1 VIAQLPKIAEG
12 GVNMPKAEGKIFQF
26 EGHESIRT
34 DFLETIDFDGKDE
47 YIKIETDE
55 FSAVCPFSGL
65 PDIGRVIIEYYPDG
79 GKIVELKSLK
89 YYFVS
94 FRNVGIYQEEV
105 TKRIY
110 EDLRKLLKTDRLK
123 VTVVYNIRGG
133 IKTTTQMGDLAGH
146 DRKVE

>member
-1 VIAQLPKIAEG
+1 
-12 GVNMPKAEGKIFQF
+12 MPKAEGRIFDF
-26 EGHESIRT
+26 KGHDAIRT

-65 PDIGRVIIEYYPDG
+65 PDIGKVIIEYYPDG

-94 FRNVGIYQEEV
+94 FRNVGIYQEEA

-110 EDLRKLLKTDRLK
+110 EDLKKILKTNRLK

-133 IKTTTQMGDLAGH
+133 IKTTTQMGSLEEERNGEN
-146 DRKVE
+146 K

>member
-1 VIAQLPKIAEG
+1 
-12 GVNMPKAEGKIFQF
+12 MPKAEGKTFQF
-26 EGHESIRT
+26 EGQESIRT

-94 FRNVGIYQEEV
+94 FRNVGIYQEEA

-110 EDLRKLLKTDRLK
+110 EDLKKLLKTERLK

>member
-1 VIAQLPKIAEG
+1 MPQAEG
-12 GVNMPKAEGKIFQF
+12 RIFDF
-26 EGHESIRT
+26 KGHDAIRT
-34 DFLETIDFDGKDE
+34 DFLEAIDFDGKDE
-47 YIKIETDE
+47 YIRIETEE

-94 FRNVGIYQEEV
+94 FRNVGIYQEEA

-110 EDLRKLLKTDRLK
+110 EDLKRLLNTNRLR
-123 VTVVYNIRGG
+123 VTVIYNIRGG
-133 IKTTTQMGDLAGH
+133 IKTTTQIGSLGGERDGK
-146 DRKVE
+146 DE

>member
-1 VIAQLPKIAEG
+1 
-12 GVNMPKAEGKIFQF
+12 
-26 EGHESIRT
+26 
-34 DFLETIDFDGKDE
+34 
-47 YIKIETDE
+47 
-55 FSAVCPFSGL
+55 
-65 PDIGRVIIEYYPDG
+65 VIIEYYPDG

-94 FRNVGIYQEEV
+94 FRNVGIYQEEA

-110 EDLRKLLKTDRLK
+110 EDLKRLLKTDRLK
-123 VTVVYNIRGG
+123 VTVVYNVRGG